1 MTRDVRDINMISGIP
16 VVLYQIELQAC
27 EILKRPCEP
36 HEAIFSAA
44 DRIRSRPGRIQGIF
58 IVRCFIMQLVVCN
71 TNIGDFVP
79 LLPSLS
85 LSLSLAMQ
93 TASCLIFAT
102 EEKRNYGARIQR
114 VCSGVVVCAGCL
126 AGI

>member
-44 DRIRSRPGRIQGIF
+44 DRIRSRPGRIQDIF

-79 LLPSLS
+79 LSLS
-85 LSLSLAMQ
+85 LSCYANSELFDIRYGGKEELRSKDPARLQRCCCLRRLSGRH
-93 TASCLIFAT
+93 IN
-102 EEKRNYGARIQR
+102 RP
-114 VCSGVVVCAGCL
+114 
-126 AGI
+126 